1 MAERFDAVIVGAGAA
16 GCLYAARLAEAGKS
30 VLVLEAG
37 PAWGLEH
44 LVSNQIW
51 ARRLKWGADPVM
63 SKAPS
68 GHAIS
73 FGWGFGG
80 AALHHYGTWPRP
92 TADTFK
98 LNSLYGRGLDWPVEY
113 DELRPYYDRIQE
125 EIGISG
131 DAAAEPW
138 RPPGQPY
145 PMPPMKTFRH
155 GELLRG
161 GFERLGLP
169 VAPLPAAINTV
180 WYKDRAPCLYD
191 GWCDAGCPIGSLANP
206 LVTQFITAQDRG
218 ADFRARATVTRV
230 LTRRRRATGVIYRD
244 GKGAEHTVQAAVVI
258 LAASVV
264 QTPRLLLASANDDHP
279 EGVANS
285 SGLVGRYFMI
295 EPGAH
300 VFGLFG
306 EPTQV
311 HLGVSAGQLM
321 HRQAHKGAK
330 PRPDGAYQWQIA
342 PSMKPNDIFGVAFT
356 RPDLRGGAFD
366 AFIKD
371 GCRSMA
377 SLAGFGADEPAADNR
392 ITLAA
397 QKDANGMPLA
407 QLNHTVSPAT
417 QALWKHMVD
426 EGVAVMKA
434 AGAREAWHA
443 PLAPGHVS
451 GGTIM
456 GADPK
461 TSVTD
466 SFGRAHD
473 LDNLILSGAGLFP
486 TNGGTSPTFTVYAV
500 AARSAE
506 RLTQRWDEYAAA

>member
-1 MAERFDAVIVGAGAA
+1 MGEAYDAVIVGAGAA
-16 GCLYAARLAEAGKS
+16 GCLYAAKLAEAGKR

-37 PAWGLEH
+37 PAWGMEH

-63 SKAPS
+63 SKAQT

-92 TADTFK
+92 TAETFK
-98 LNSLYGRGLDWPVEY
+98 LKSLYGEGLDWPIEY
-113 DELRPYYDRIQE
+113 EDLRPYYDRIQAE
-125 EIGISG
+125 VGISG

-138 RPPGQPY
+138 RPDGAPY

-161 GFERLGLP
+161 GFAKLGLP

-180 WYKDRAPCLYD
+180 WYQNRAPCLYD

-206 LVTQFITAQDRG
+206 LATHFPAAQEKD
-218 ADFRARATVTRV
+218 AEFRARCTVTRV
-230 LTRRRRATGVIYRD
+230 LTKGRRATGVVYRD
-244 GKGAEHTVQAAVVI
+244 AKGAEHQAEGTVVI
-258 LAASVV
+258 LAGSVV
-264 QTPRLLLASANDDHP
+264 QNPRLLLASANDEHP
-279 EGVANS
+279 QGVGNS
-285 SGLVGRYFMI
+285 SGLLGRYLMI
-295 EPGAH
+295 ESGAH
-300 VFGLFG
+300 VFGLFH

-311 HLGVSAGQLM
+311 HMGVSAGQLM

-342 PSMKPNDIFGVAFT
+342 PAMKPNDIFGVAFT
-356 RPDLRGGAFD
+356 RPELRGKAFD
-366 AFIKD
+366 AFIRD
-371 GCRSMA
+371 GTRSMA
-377 SLAGFGADEPAADNR
+377 SLAGFGADEPNADNR
-392 ITLAA
+392 IVLTPR
-397 QKDANGMPLA
+397 KDANGVPVAEMR
-407 QLNHTVSPAT
+407 HTASPRT
-417 QALWKHMVD
+417 QALWKHMAD

-456 GADPK
+456 GDDPK
-461 TSVTD
+461 ESVTD
-466 SFGRAHD
+466 SWGRVHD
-473 LDNLILSGAGLFP
+473 LDNLIVAGAGLFP
-486 TNGGTSPTFTVYAV
+486 TNGGTSPTFTVYAT
-500 AARSAE
+500 ALRSVE
-506 RLTQRWDEYAAA
+506 RLTRRWGDYAA